1 METTY
6 QATNHIKKQKYQ
18 PSKTKEKTKS
28 RYNPIETIDDL
39 RKKANKSKTCFVGQG
54 FEILANDLKLLLSK
68 FPPTAGQEYSN
79 FCYTNSDFITIIKSY
94 KNPIKSRLE
103 YAYRTLRDFLAEYGI
118 ILHSGSASQ
127 FKPKNKIDILAKC
140 EYKFILGEKLNNF
153 IAAFST
159 K

>member
-6 QATNHIKKQKYQ
+6 QTTNHIKKQKYQ
-18 PSKTKEKTKS
+18 PSKTNEKTKS

-39 RKKANKSKTCFVGQG
+39 RKKASKSKTCFVGQG

-79 FCYTNSDFITIIKSY
+79 FCYTNADFIRIIKSY
-94 KNPIKSRLE
+94 KNPIKSSLE

-127 FKPKNKIDILAKC
+127 FNHKKKIDMLAKC